1 MQVDANVISP
11 KILGNTTGLSS
22 FWVLFAILFF
32 GGVFGF
38 VGMLIG
44 VPIFAVIYHLI
55 TKLVIRGLKNK
66 GRQDMIEEYGKEYPT
81 SPTKQAEEN

>member
-1 MQVDANVISP
+1 MGLILAALFTLMVNPAQCIYLIIFDIILMQIDANVISP

-38 VGMLIG
+38 FGMLIG
-44 VPIFAVIYHLI
+44 VPIFAVIYHFIKSL
-55 TKLVIRGLKNK
+55 
-66 GRQDMIEEYGKEYPT
+66 
-81 SPTKQAEEN
+81 